1 VRLEAWLTA
10 PAIRD
15 LTDADEGKTP
25 ARQKRQAKVARFE
38 SHAQPRACP
47 VSRLLITAMLL
58 LAGCAGAGQA
68 DENAENAADL
78 RVSHAEMDTPACIGA
93 SPRVLTG
100 SGVGAVRI
108 RTEVSDLPLGCPI
121 LKDTTL
127 WMEGQAQPAILIGVD
142 SDTVTA
148 EIVDGKIW
156 RLRVLSPGL
165 HTHDS
170 IAVGAPAA
178 ALAHL
183 PDARIVAGEGSSFV
197 IAEDSHC
204 GLSFALAGLPF
215 RASGWSARDLAS
227 MEGTVT
233 VSEILITGACHTST
247 GFRIL

>member
-1 VRLEAWLTA
+1 MGRAFKHVYEFRPA
-10 PAIRD
+10 PRD
-15 LTDADEGKTP
+15 LTDADDAKTP
-25 ARQKRQAKVARFE
+25 ARQNRQAKVARFE

-68 DENAENAADL
+68 DETAAGVNVVNAET
-78 RVSHAEMDTPACIGA
+78 DTPSCLGA

-108 RTEVSDLPLGCPI
+108 RMEVSDLPLGCPI

-156 RLRVLSPGL
+156 RLRALSPGL

-215 RASGWSARDLAS
+215 RASGWSAKDLSS

-233 VSEILITGACHTST
+233 VAEILITGACHTST